1 MDHLRL
7 GINEQV
13 GEGIFGGRLQMDQLG
28 IKQKTATGGMEAKLG
43 YADLGF
49 DGLQDKYGFVTAMG
63 KDMPNPLEGKIKG
76 GSKLENLSLSFE
88 TDAKAQVRAHKGA
101 RKK

>member
-1 MDHLRL
+1 
-7 GINEQV
+7 
-13 GEGIFGGRLQMDQLG
+13 
-28 IKQKTATGGMEAKLG
+28 
-43 YADLGF
+43 
-49 DGLQDKYGFVTAMG
+49 MG